1 MKVLI
6 QAGAMIDGVDFL
18 NRTPLHV
25 AAEAGV
31 FKNDLYR
38 FNDEISNEI
47 LYSALDICL
56 KLLLAVKENL
66 ITCLPPR
73 P

>member
-25 AAEAGV
+25 AAETGKI
-31 FKNDLYR
+31 FMMSSL
-38 FNDEISNEI
+38 
-47 LYSALDICL
+47 L
-56 KLLLAVKENL
+56 KRN
-66 ITCLPPR
+66 
-73 P
+73 